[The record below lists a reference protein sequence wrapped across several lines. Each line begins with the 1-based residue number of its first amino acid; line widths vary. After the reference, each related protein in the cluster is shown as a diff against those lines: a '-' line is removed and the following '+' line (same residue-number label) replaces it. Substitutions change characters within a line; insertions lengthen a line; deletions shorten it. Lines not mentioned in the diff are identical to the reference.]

1 VADPAADLRTEAPLP
16 ARLGA
21 ILASPG
27 RALQDIDGR
36 GTGGVRDALWL
47 IVVAAVCLRLEDLVS
62 AARGLGDRDLL
73 GTVRQTVAVL
83 AQELRVPAVLAIAAG
98 VLITVAAGRGHRDP
112 ATDIELGA
120 ASFIPFFAVRVLA
133 RTVELLLG
141 TTPPALDQL
150 ANGLGLAWMILL
162 VLLSVRVARSR
173 TPRAPD
179 QPAPSPAPHAPVT
192 ATRLRDRLAVTG
204 LAAVLA
210 LGLVGSATLV
220 ARRPR
225 GAPAFSLPRVD
236 GKPGRLALGD
246 LKGKVV
252 LLDFWATWC
261 PPCVA
266 MIPTLHDLYREFRSR
281 GVEFVGINSDGPM
294 TGPDEIQ
301 AFLRTHPA
309 DYPMLIDD
317 SDVGA
322 RFNVQALPSMV
333 VIGRD
338 GAIRR
343 VFWGLTSKGELAQSL
358 DRAANQ

>member
-1 VADPAADLRTEAPLP
+1 VAESTGDVRREAPLP
-16 ARLGA
+16 ARIGTL
-21 ILASPG
+21 LASPG
-27 RALQDIDGR
+27 RALDEIDGR

-47 IVVAAVCLRLEDLVS
+47 IVVAAVCLRLEDLAS
-62 AARGLGDRDLL
+62 AARGLADRDVL

-83 AQELRVPAVLAIAAG
+83 AQELRVPVVLAIAAG
-98 VLITVAAGRGHRDP
+98 VLITVAAGRGRRDP

-120 ASFIPFFAVRVLA
+120 ASFVPFFAVRVVA
-133 RTVELLLG
+133 RTVEVLLG
-141 TTPPALDQL
+141 TMPPGLDQL
-150 ANGLGLAWMILL
+150 ANGLGLAWMIAL
-162 VLLSVRVARSR
+162 VLLSVRVARLR

-179 QPAPSPAPHAPVT
+179 QTAPSPAPHPPLT
-192 ATRLRDRLAVTG
+192 TRLRDRLAVTG

-225 GAPAFSLPRVD
+225 GAPAFTLPRID
-236 GKPGRLALGD
+236 GKPGRVVLAD

-281 GVEFVGINSDGPM
+281 GVEFVGINSDGPAS
-294 TGPDEIQ
+294 GPDEIQ
-301 AFLRTHPA
+301 AFLRAHPA
-309 DYPMLIDD
+309 DYPMVIDD
-317 SDVGA
+317 TDVGA
-322 RFNVQALPSMV
+322 RFNVQALPHMV
-333 VIGRD
+333 IIGRD

-343 VFWGLTSKGELAQSL
+343 VFWGLTSKGELAQAL
-358 DRAANQ
+358 DRAAH